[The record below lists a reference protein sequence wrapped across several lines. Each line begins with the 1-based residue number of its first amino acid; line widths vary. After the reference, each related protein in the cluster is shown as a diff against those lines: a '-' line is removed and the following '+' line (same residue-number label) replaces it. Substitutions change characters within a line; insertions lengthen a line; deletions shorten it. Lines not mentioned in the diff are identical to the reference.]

1 MIIYIMFPAACSSTI
16 TASSV
21 SETIIYLGIPD
32 DDAHAKV
39 VMSFFDLSSSC
50 WRRCWRG
57 TEEEAGTGEKARRR
71 KVHCSDFGV
80 KKKSTTISRSKTS
93 SRSPEWPYCFV

>member
-1 MIIYIMFPAACSSTI
+1 MVVVVVGDDHLNIIFSAACSSTI

-57 TEEEAGTGEKARRR
+57 TEEETGRRGDR
-71 KVHCSDFGV
+71 
-80 KKKSTTISRSKTS
+80 
-93 SRSPEWPYCFV
+93 

>member
-1 MIIYIMFPAACSSTI
+1 
-16 TASSV
+16 
-21 SETIIYLGIPD
+21 
-32 DDAHAKV
+32 
-39 VMSFFDLSSSC
+39 MSFFDLSSSC

-80 KKKSTTISRSKTS
+80 KKNQQQSVVQRRHLALRRGLIVLCDNMILLPLPSLF
-93 SRSPEWPYCFV
+93 E